1 MKGLNIDSIR
11 YILNRDVA
19 HKYADLTMP
28 IRLNKDT
35 IRLLRKL
42 KKINKLKSLSAVVE
56 MLIAS
61 YVLDEFTEEGKDGR

>member
-11 YILNRDVA
+11 YILNRDTE
-19 HKYADLTMP
+19 HTYADLTMP